1 MQRICVRMRIFNY
14 LWLYAFCVHFSQASH
29 TYLLSTCKA
38 LIPAVTSIINK
49 AHSRTT
55 AVNSLGVMDAG
66 KINEIDQS
74 LQSVIIA

>member
-1 MQRICVRMRIFNY
+1 MRKYAYIWLFIALRILRPFFTN
-14 LWLYAFCVHFSQASH
+14 FS
-29 TYLLSTCKA
+29 YLLSTCKA